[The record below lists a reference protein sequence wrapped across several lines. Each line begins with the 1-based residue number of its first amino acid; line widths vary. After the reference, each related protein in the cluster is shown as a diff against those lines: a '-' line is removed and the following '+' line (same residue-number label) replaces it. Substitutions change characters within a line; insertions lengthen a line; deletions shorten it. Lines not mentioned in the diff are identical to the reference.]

1 MAEGFRHPVCVNRD
15 LMNVTRTQYSLQHQ
29 VQLILVERPQA
40 VRDDIEMT
48 SLDQIENIVN
58 GAQILAVI
66 AKELQTR
73 EDEREA

>member
-1 MAEGFRHPVCVNRD
+1 
-15 LMNVTRTQYSLQHQ
+15 MNVTRTQYSLQNQ